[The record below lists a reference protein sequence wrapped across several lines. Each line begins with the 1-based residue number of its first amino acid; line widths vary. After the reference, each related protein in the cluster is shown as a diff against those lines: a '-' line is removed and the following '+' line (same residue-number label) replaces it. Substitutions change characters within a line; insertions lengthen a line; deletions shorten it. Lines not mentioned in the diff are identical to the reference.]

1 MYIISETLNR
11 IWNLV
16 GCERKTDLDFGLLF
30 GPEGFDNSLILSTK
44 YIKYKMTLKMTLMK
58 PSIIHVTHFNIK
70 PQM

>member
-16 GCERKTDLDFGLLF
+16 GCERKTGLDFGLLF
-30 GPEGFDNSLILSTK
+30 SPEGFDNSLFYPTK

-58 PSIIHVTHFNIK
+58 PSIINVTHFNIK